1 MDRFSPYGLVDSEYS
16 LLEPT
21 SSDFIA
27 PDLYAVHNEGCSCAE
42 CMAGGIDKAP
52 GGGGV
57 DLADTVPGDTTTTAT
72 ITPGSFVSVT
82 IDTAGDADWFAIS
95 LVAGQTYTFSTILAG
110 TLGDSILTLYN
121 SAGTQLATNDD
132 ANASNLFSEIT
143 FTATSTGT
151 FYLGVTGF
159 DTDTGTA
166 YLTSTAVVADAV
178 AASTSTSST
187 LTLGNTVNGTM
198 DGNGDHDW
206 YAVTLTAGTSYV
218 FTTSATGGADVDTTL
233 FLRNSSGALLAYN
246 DDSTGTYSRVVF
258 TPTTTGTYYL
268 DVGAWGNAETGA
280 YRVLA
285 DIRPPLQLYTNDQI
299 AFQLTNTYWGGTAR
313 HWNVAPG
320 GTISFNVQALTADG
334 QFLAREALNLWT
346 DATGI
351 NFSEVTTGGQ
361 IVFDDNQAGAFASS
375 TRTGGFITGAN
386 VNVSTD
392 WITTYGTTLRT
403 YSFQTYVHEIGHAL
417 GLGHGGNYNG
427 NADYNVDASYLN
439 DAWAT
444 TIMSY
449 FDQTENTYFG
459 GQGFTRQFA
468 VSPMIADLVA
478 VTSLYGA
485 NTLTRTGNTT
495 YGFNNTSG
503 REIYLAVAGQ
513 TAMSYTIVD
522 NGGTDT
528 LDYSGYTAAQ
538 RIDLNAEA
546 FSNIGGRV
554 GNVSIAR
561 GTVIENAIGG
571 SAADVMIGNA
581 AANQLDGRGGVNTL
595 SGNAGNDRLLV
606 DASGAGTNIDGGADS
621 DTLVVS
627 GAVSLGTVTAME
639 AIEFVVGSAL
649 TLTGSQFANGF
660 TTNSVMTGT
669 GTLLVNMTTGIY
681 FFASQMT
688 VASTIATTVTGT
700 IGIDVIKAALTAAV
714 TINGGDE
721 VDQIR
726 GSNLGDTINGEGG
739 ADKLM
744 GLSGAD
750 NLTGGAGADQ
760 FRYLFAGD
768 STLAAQDRILDFTNG
783 SDKLDFRTLDADL
796 VAPGRQT
803 ISFIGTAAFAVNGTA
818 QARYV
823 DSGADTLVQIDL
835 NGDGAADM
843 QIVLVGH
850 AGQALAG
857 TDFLF

>member
-1 MDRFSPYGLVDSEYS
+1 
-16 LLEPT
+16 
-21 SSDFIA
+21 
-27 PDLYAVHNEGCSCAE
+27 
-42 CMAGGIDKAP
+42 MAGGIDKAP
-52 GGGGV
+52 GGGGGV
-57 DLADTVPGDTTTTAT
+57 FADTIPGDTTTTAT
-72 ITPGSFVSVT
+72 ISPGSFVSVT
-82 IDTAGDADWFAIS
+82 IDTAGDSDWFAIS

-121 SAGTQLATNDD
+121 SAGTAILTNDD
-132 ANASNLFSEIT
+132 ANSSNLFSEIT

-151 FYLGVTGF
+151 FFLGVAGY
-159 DTDTGTA
+159 DLETGTA
-166 YLTSTAVVADAV
+166 FLTVTAPVSDAV
-178 AASTSTSST
+178 AASTATTST
-187 LTLGNTVNGTM
+187 LTLGNAVNGTM
-198 DGNGDHDW
+198 DANGDHDW

-233 FLRNSSGALLAYN
+233 SLRNASGSLLAYN

-280 YRVLA
+280 YRVVA
-285 DIRPPLQLYTNDQI
+285 DIRPPLQLFTNDQI

-313 HWNVAPG
+313 SWNVAPG
-320 GTISFNVQALTADG
+320 GTITVNLTALTAEG
-334 QFLAREALNLWT
+334 QYLARQALNLWT

-351 NFSEVTTGGQ
+351 TFSDVTTGGQ
-361 IVFDDNQAGAFASS
+361 IVFDDNQDGAFAST
-375 TRTGGFITGAN
+375 TRTNGFITGAN
-386 VNVSTD
+386 VNVATT
-392 WITTYGTTLRT
+392 WISNYGTTLRT

-449 FDQTENTYFG
+449 FDQTENTYFSG
-459 GQGFTRQFA
+459 LGFTRQFA
-468 VSPMIADLVA
+468 VSPMLADLIAVA
-478 VTSLYGA
+478 NLYGT
-485 NTLTRTGNTT
+485 NTLTRTGDTT
-495 YGFNNTSG
+495 YGFNNNSG
-503 REIYLAVAGQ
+503 RDIYLADAAQV
-513 TAMSYTIVD
+513 AMSYTIVD

-571 SAADVMIGNA
+571 SGADVLIGNA

-595 SGNAGNDRLLV
+595 SGNGGNDRLLV
-606 DASGAGTNIDGGADS
+606 DASGSGSNVDGGANT

-639 AIEFVVGSAL
+639 AIEFVTGAAL
-649 TLTGSQFANGF
+649 ILTGSQFANGF
-660 TTNSVMTGT
+660 ATNSVLTGT
-669 GTLLVNMTTGIY
+669 GSLIVNMTAGIQ
-681 FFASQMT
+681 FFASQMSF
-688 VASTIATTVTGT
+688 ASTIATTITGT
-700 IGIDVIKAALTAAV
+700 VGIDVIKAALTAAV

-726 GSNLGDTINGEGG
+726 GSNLADTINGEGG
-739 ADKLM
+739 NDKLM

-760 FRYLFAGD
+760 FRYLFAAD
-768 STLAAQDRILDFTNG
+768 STLAAQDRILDFANG

-803 ISFIGTAAFAVNGTA
+803 ISFVGTAAFTVNGTA

-850 AGQALAG
+850 AGQGLTG

>member
-1 MDRFSPYGLVDSEYS
+1 MDRFAPFDRVVSEDS

-21 SSDFIA
+21 YSNLATIDSFV
-27 PDLYAVHNEGCSCAE
+27 VHNEGCSCAE
-42 CMAGGIDKAP
+42 CMAGGLDKAP
-52 GGGGV
+52 GGGGP

-72 ITPGSFVSVT
+72 ISPGSFVSVT
-82 IDTAGDADWFAIS
+82 IDTAGDSDWFAIS

-110 TLGDSILTLYN
+110 TLGDSILTLYS
-121 SAGTQLATNDD
+121 SAGTPLLANDD
-132 ANASNLFSEIT
+132 ANSSNLFSEIT

-151 FYLGVTGF
+151 FYLGVAGY
-159 DTDTGTA
+159 DVETGTA
-166 YLTSTAVVADAV
+166 FLTVTAPVADAV
-178 AASTSTSST
+178 AASSATTSS
-187 LTLGNTVNGTM
+187 LTLGSAVNGTM
-198 DGNGDHDW
+198 DANGDRDW

-218 FTTSATGGADVDTTL
+218 FSTSATGGADVDTTL
-233 FLRNSSGALLAYN
+233 SLRNASGSLLAYN

-285 DIRPPLQLYTNDQI
+285 DIRPPLQLFTNDQI

-313 HWNVAPG
+313 SWNVAAG
-320 GTISFNVQALTADG
+320 GTITVNLQALTVDG
-334 QFLAREALNLWT
+334 QFLARQALNLWT

-361 IVFDDNQAGAFASS
+361 IVFDDNQDGAFAST
-375 TRTGGFITGAN
+375 TRANGFITGAN
-386 VNVSTD
+386 VNVATT
-392 WITTYGTTLRT
+392 WISTYGTTLRT

-449 FDQTENTYFG
+449 FDQTENTYFNG
-459 GQGFTRQFA
+459 LGFTRQFS
-468 VSPMIADLVA
+468 VSPMLADLIA
-478 VTSLYGA
+478 VTNLYGA
-485 NTLTRTGNTT
+485 NTLTRTGDTV

-503 REIYLAVAGQ
+503 RDIYLAVVGQ
-513 TAMSYTIVD
+513 VQMSYTVVD
-522 NGGTDT
+522 HGGIDT
-528 LDYSGYTAAQ
+528 LDYSGYADVQ
-538 RIDLNAEA
+538 RIDLNAES

-554 GNVSIAR
+554 GNVAIAR
-561 GTVIENAIGG
+561 GTIIENAIGG

-581 AANQLDGRGGVNTL
+581 AANQLDGRAGINTL

-606 DASGAGTNIDGGADS
+606 DATGSNSNVDGGADT

-639 AIEFVVGSAL
+639 AIEFVTGAVL
-649 TLTGSQFANGF
+649 TLTGTQFSNGF
-660 TTNSVMTGT
+660 AANSVMAGT
-669 GTLLVNMTTGIY
+669 GSLVVNMSAGIF

-688 VASTIATTVTGT
+688 VASTVATTVNGT
-700 IGIDVIKAALTAAV
+700 TGIDVIKAALGGAV
-714 TINGGDE
+714 TISGGDE

-726 GSNLGDTINGEGG
+726 GSNQNDTIGG
-739 ADKLM
+739 DGGNDKIM

-750 NLTGGAGADQ
+750 NLTGGTGADQ
-760 FRYLFAGD
+760 FRYLFAAD
-768 STLAAQDRILDFTNG
+768 STLAAQDRILDFTTG

-796 VAPGRQT
+796 VAPGRQA

-823 DSGADTLVQIDL
+823 DSGADKLVQIDL

-850 AGQALAG
+850 AGQGLSG